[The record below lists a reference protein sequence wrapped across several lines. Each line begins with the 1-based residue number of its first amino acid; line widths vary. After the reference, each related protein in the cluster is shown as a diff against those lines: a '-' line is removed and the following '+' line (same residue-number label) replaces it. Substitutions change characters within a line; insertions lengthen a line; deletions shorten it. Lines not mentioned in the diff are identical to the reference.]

1 MEIKKAI
8 IPIAGLGT
16 RMLPAT
22 KAIPKE
28 LLPIVDKPLI
38 QYVVEEAISAG
49 IKEIIFVTKSGKE
62 AIENHFNEN
71 YELEYLLER
80 KGKQKTLKSIK
91 NVIPKSIKITSVKQK
106 KPLGLGHAI
115 SCASH
120 LIEKGEFFTV
130 LLPDEFLLSKNESND
145 LRRMIENFKK
155 NSLGQIL
162 VEKVIR
168 TETKNYGIVD
178 LDKKYLR
185 NINSKPIK
193 GFIEKPSID
202 KSPSNYRIIG
212 RYLLPDEIFSYLKK
226 IKIGKDGEIQLTDAL
241 QFLIKDNPNYFRA
254 CLSQSNI
261 YDCGSKKG
269 FIGANIA
276 MSLKDKD
283 MEKYIREILN

>member
-1 MEIKKAI
+1 
-8 IPIAGLGT
+8 
-16 RMLPAT
+16 
-22 KAIPKE
+22 
-28 LLPIVDKPLI
+28 
-38 QYVVEEAISAG
+38 
-49 IKEIIFVTKSGKE
+49 
-62 AIENHFNEN
+62 
-71 YELEYLLER
+71 
-80 KGKQKTLKSIK
+80 
-91 NVIPKSIKITSVKQK
+91 
-106 KPLGLGHAI
+106 
-115 SCASH
+115 
-120 LIEKGEFFTV
+120 
-130 LLPDEFLLSKNESND
+130 
-145 LRRMIENFKK
+145 MIENFKK

-162 VEKVIR
+162 VEKVKR